1 MDDMDDRGA
10 AARDLERIRV
20 LMERA
25 GRFSH
30 LSATAVFV
38 AGGLAVLGVLLSW
51 GAGADFSDPGSAR
64 PLSLIWGSVLVVALG
79 QGLAFTMIDARRR
92 GDPLWG
98 PLTRQVAMAMLPA
111 FFVGAAVTAFGVQTG
126 QLEILPPFWS
136 LAHGS
141 SLVALGL
148 FAGRRIQA
156 VGLLLLLW
164 GAGALFLWKGHGLRV
179 MLGAFGGGHML
190 LGALITWKRP
200 RSAA

>member
-1 MDDMDDRGA
+1 MDDRGA

-30 LSATAVFV
+30 LSATAAFA
-38 AGGLAVLGVLLSW
+38 AGGLAIAGVWVSRA
-51 GAGADFSDPGSAR
+51 AGVEFNDPRSAR

-79 QGLAFTMIDARRR
+79 QAYAFTMIDARRR

-98 PLTRQVAMAMLPA
+98 PLTRQVAMAILPA
-111 FFVGAAVTAFGVQTG
+111 FFTGAAVTAFGIRTG

-156 VGLLLLLW
+156 VGLLLLLTG
-164 GAGALFLWKGHGLRV
+164 GAALLFFRHHGLGV
-179 MLGAFGGGHML
+179 MLGAFGGGHVL
-190 LGALITWKRP
+190 LGALIVWKRR